1 MRATVPADRF
11 RIPPQ
16 PGDTMLVVDGRRREW
31 VPITSVQA
39 VDGGWDVEVDVPAGW
54 RLAVPAPRWWE
65 RIRTEARDGQVWSVV
80 RNVST
85 KPQAGLL

>member
-11 RIPPQ
+11 LTPPQ
-16 PGDTMLVVDGRRREW
+16 PGETMLVVDGRRWER

-39 VDGGWDVEVDVPAGW
+39 VDGGWLLEVEAPDGW

-65 RIRTEARDGQVWSVV
+65 RVRTEVRDGQPWAVV